1 MFAVLDFR
9 FMRGLYDGN
18 GKLPYHVDCID
29 CWYHLA
35 RHHKMPSSLHYDII
49 TAKNSLGGRDTL
61 L

>member
-1 MFAVLDFR
+1 MMEMVSYHTMLI
-9 FMRGLYDGN
+9 GLIVGII
-18 GKLPYHVDCID
+18 LT
-29 CWYHLA
+29 